1 MEKLML
7 PEQLKSWK
15 VGEPVADAGNYPAY
29 NVVKTDEYGA
39 ETEGVLTYV
48 CFEGD
53 NYNRENVDLVN
64 EEAAF
69 VKSVIKLRG
78 VSNYLDA
85 VADND
90 PSENKISLY
99 LLTNSAV
106 SCRDMLTLKS
116 GNAQQP

>member
-53 NYNRENVDLVN
+53 NYNRTSIWSTKKRRLSSLSSSC
-64 EEAAF
+64 AA
-69 VKSVIKLRG
+69 
-78 VSNYLDA
+78 
-85 VADND
+85 
-90 PSENKISLY
+90 
-99 LLTNSAV
+99 
-106 SCRDMLTLKS
+106 
-116 GNAQQP
+116 

>member
-48 CFEGD
+48 CFEGTTTTAITSIWSTKK
-53 NYNRENVDLVN
+53 RRLSSLSSSC
-64 EEAAF
+64 AA
-69 VKSVIKLRG
+69 
-78 VSNYLDA
+78 
-85 VADND
+85 
-90 PSENKISLY
+90 
-99 LLTNSAV
+99 
-106 SCRDMLTLKS
+106 
-116 GNAQQP
+116 

>member
-48 CFEGD
+48 LTSIWSTKKRRLSSLSSSC
-53 NYNRENVDLVN
+53 
-64 EEAAF
+64 AA
-69 VKSVIKLRG
+69 
-78 VSNYLDA
+78 
-85 VADND
+85 
-90 PSENKISLY
+90 
-99 LLTNSAV
+99 
-106 SCRDMLTLKS
+106 
-116 GNAQQP
+116 